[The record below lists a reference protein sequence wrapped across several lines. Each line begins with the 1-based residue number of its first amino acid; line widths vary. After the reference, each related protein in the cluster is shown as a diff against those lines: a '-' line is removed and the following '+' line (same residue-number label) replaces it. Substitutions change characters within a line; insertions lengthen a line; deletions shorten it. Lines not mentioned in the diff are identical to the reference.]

1 MGGERSMIE
10 ANHVT
15 VNDGGM
21 ELGRL
26 EIALAKLARQLS
38 PGGIDR
44 DTSIYVSVRPAERQN
59 GVHHEG
65 AASAASNSAW
75 CSVTSASMIS
85 PRASP
90 SSTCG
95 SLYRVRWMRWSL
107 TRPCG
112 KLYVRMRAERA
123 PLSTCPRRS

>member
-1 MGGERSMIE
+1 MGGERRMIE
-10 ANHVT
+10 AQHVT
-15 VNDGGM
+15 DNDAGI
-21 ELGRL
+21 ELGRI

-75 CSVTSASMIS
+75 CSVT
-85 PRASP
+85 
-90 SSTCG
+90 
-95 SLYRVRWMRWSL
+95 
-107 TRPCG
+107 RPCG
-112 KLYVRMRAERA
+112 KLYVRMRSERS
-123 PLSTCPRRS
+123 PVPTCPRRSAARAASRF